1 MVSHNFSITTL
12 LYLMF
17 QAAGCVTELALRVAN
32 KDLKVCA
39 VGEISKSTK
48 ILVSPFFFYIKIF
61 INSIAVPCNNIYKG
75 VLIHLL

>member
-1 MVSHNFSITTL
+1 
-12 LYLMF
+12 MF

-48 ILVSPFFFYIKIF
+48 ILVSPFFFYIKIYQF
-61 INSIAVPCNNIYKG
+61 YCRSCNNIYKG
-75 VLIHLL
+75 VLIDFTLMHAFKELIE

>member
-1 MVSHNFSITTL
+1 
-12 LYLMF
+12 MF

-48 ILVSPFFFYIKIF
+48 ILVSPFFFFILRFLSILLQFPVIIF
-61 INSIAVPCNNIYKG
+61 IKG
-75 VLIHLL
+75 F

>member
-39 VGEISKSTK
+39 EGDLKVDKNSGFSIFFYTK
-48 ILVSPFFFYIKIF
+48 IYQFYC
-61 INSIAVPCNNIYKG
+61 SS
-75 VLIHLL
+75 L

>member
-1 MVSHNFSITTL
+1 
-12 LYLMF
+12 MF

-39 VGEISKSTK
+39 VGRFQSLQKFWF
-48 ILVSPFFFYIKIF
+48 LHFFFYIKIF

>member
-1 MVSHNFSITTL
+1 
-12 LYLMF
+12 MF

-48 ILVSPFFFYIKIF
+48 ILVSPFFLILRF

-75 VLIHLL
+75 VLIDFTLMHAFKELIE